1 MIVNGRLSV
10 PVVSFVIMVLSGCAP
25 IEYTVVIVEASQA
38 IAAAEVSGAHCT
50 EEQLK
55 ARSPVSAVSAPD
67 PGTEIAS
74 TDAKKPAASDLEGR
88 PQCAAPYEYYSAVE
102 YMHKAREEVGYSD
115 YEAAIEYAREA
126 RSFARSA
133 REIALRYSRERGR

>member
-1 MIVNGRLSV
+1 MNGRLSV
-10 PVVSFVIMVLSGCAP
+10 PVVSFVVLLLAGCAP

-38 IAAAEVSGAHCT
+38 VAAAEVAGAHCT
-50 EEQLK
+50 DAQLE
-55 ARSPVSAVSAPD
+55 ARSPVAAASAPD
-67 PGTEIAS
+67 PGTAIAT
-74 TDAKKPAASDLEGR
+74 TDTAKPSASSLEGK

-102 YMHKAREEVGYSD
+102 FLHKAREEVGYSD

>member
-1 MIVNGRLSV
+1 MNGRLSV
-10 PVVSFVIMVLSGCAP
+10 PVVALVILAFCGCAP
-25 IEYTVVIVEASQA
+25 IEYTVVVVEASQA

-55 ARSPVSAVSAPD
+55 ARSPVTAFSTPD

-74 TDAKKPAASDLEGR
+74 TDVAKPTAADLEGR

-102 YMHKAREEVGYSD
+102 YLHKAREEVGYSD
-115 YEAAIEYAREA
+115 YQAAIDYAREA

>member
-1 MIVNGRLSV
+1 MLVNGRLSV
-10 PVVSFVIMVLSGCAP
+10 PVVSFAVLVFFGCAP
-25 IEYTVVIVEASQA
+25 IEYTVVVVEASQA

-55 ARSPVSAVSAPD
+55 ARSPVLAEAKPES
-67 PGTEIAS
+67 GTEIAS
-74 TDAKKPAASDLEGR
+74 TDAGKPTASDLEGK

-102 YMHKAREEVGYSD
+102 YLHKAREEVGYSD
-115 YEAAIEYAREA
+115 YQAAIEYAREA

>member
-1 MIVNGRLSV
+1 VNGRLSV
-10 PVVSFVIMVLSGCAP
+10 PVVSLIALGFCGCAP
-25 IEYTVVIVEASQA
+25 IEYTVVVVEASQA
-38 IAAAEVSGAHCT
+38 IASAEVSGAHCT

-55 ARSPVSAVSAPD
+55 ERSPVTAPTTPN

-74 TDAKKPAASDLEGR
+74 TDTAKPTAPDLEGA
-88 PQCAAPYEYYSAVE
+88 PLCAAPYEYYSAVE
-102 YMHKAREEVGYSD
+102 YLHKAREEVGYSD
-115 YEAAIEYAREA
+115 YQAAIEYAREA

>member
-1 MIVNGRLSV
+1 MNGRLSV
-10 PVVSFVIMVLSGCAP
+10 PVMTLVVFALFGCAP
-25 IEYTVVIVEASQA
+25 IEYTVVVVEASQA

-55 ARSPVSAVSAPD
+55 ARSPITAAAAPD
-67 PGTEIAS
+67 PGTQIAS
-74 TDAKKPAASDLEGR
+74 TGGAKSTPGRLEGK

-102 YMHKAREEVGYSD
+102 YLHKAREEVGYSD
-115 YEAAIEYAREA
+115 YEAAVEYAREA

>member
-1 MIVNGRLSV
+1 VNGRFSV
-10 PVVSFVIMVLSGCAP
+10 PVVSLVILLLGGCAP
-25 IEYTVVIVEASQA
+25 IEYTVVVVEASQA
-38 IAAAEVSGAHCT
+38 IAAAEVAGAQCT
-50 EEQLK
+50 DEQLK
-55 ARSPVSAVSAPD
+55 ARSPVAAASAPD
-67 PGTEIAS
+67 PGTEIA
-74 TDAKKPAASDLEGR
+74 TTETAKKTAASLEGK

-102 YMHKAREEVGYSD
+102 YLHKAREEVGYSD

>member
-1 MIVNGRLSV
+1 VNGRLSV
-10 PVVSFVIMVLSGCAP
+10 PVVSLVILVFCGCAP
-25 IEYTVVIVEASQA
+25 IEYTVVVVEASQA
-38 IAAAEVSGAHCT
+38 IAAAQVSGAHCT
-50 EEQLK
+50 EEQLR
-55 ARSPVSAVSAPD
+55 ARSPITAAATPD

-74 TDAKKPAASDLEGR
+74 TDTAKPIASGLEGQ

-102 YMHKAREEVGYSD
+102 YLHKAREEVGYSD
-115 YEAAIEYAREA
+115 YEAAVEYAREA

>member
-1 MIVNGRLSV
+1 V
-10 PVVSFVIMVLSGCAP
+10 PVVSLIIFVLCGCAP
-25 IEYTVVIVEASQA
+25 IEYTVVVVEASQA

-55 ARSPVSAVSAPD
+55 ERSPVTAVATPEA
-67 PGTEIAS
+67 GTEIAS
-74 TDAKKPAASDLEGR
+74 TDAGKTAAADLEGQ

-102 YMHKAREEVGYSD
+102 YLHKAREEVGYSD
-115 YEAAIEYAREA
+115 YQAAIEFAREA

>member
-1 MIVNGRLSV
+1 MNGRLSV
-10 PVVSFVIMVLSGCAP
+10 PVMTLVVFALFGCAP
-25 IEYTVVIVEASQA
+25 IEYTVVVVEASQA

-50 EEQLK
+50 EDQLK
-55 ARSPVSAVSAPD
+55 ARSPVTAAATPD
-67 PGTEIAS
+67 PGTKIAS
-74 TDAKKPAASDLEGR
+74 TDAAKPAYGRLEGK

-102 YMHKAREEVGYSD
+102 YLHKAREEVGYSD